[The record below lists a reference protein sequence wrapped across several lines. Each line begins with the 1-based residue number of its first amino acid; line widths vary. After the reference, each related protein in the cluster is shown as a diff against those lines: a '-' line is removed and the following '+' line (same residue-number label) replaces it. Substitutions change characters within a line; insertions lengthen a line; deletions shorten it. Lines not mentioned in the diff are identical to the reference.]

1 MLNFIS
7 VELSK
12 CSRFNKSDLGFLDT
26 GHMKTIVDQTFA
38 VGSNELAK
46 ADTFNQL
53 YVFLQFVQCM
63 LFCSVFGL
71 TTKLRFSSMCQVLS
85 KIGTIHFFWAA
96 DFYNYMDV
104 MEKNTKQ

>member
-7 VELSK
+7 VELPK
-12 CSRFNKSDLGFLDT
+12 CGRFNKSDSGFLDT
-26 GHMKTIVDQTFA
+26 GHTKTIVDQTFA

-71 TTKLRFSSMCQVLS
+71 TAKL
-85 KIGTIHFFWAA
+85 
-96 DFYNYMDV
+96 
-104 MEKNTKQ
+104 